1 MMPGILLLAA
11 GQGRRYQAAGGSV
24 NKLMAAQA
32 QYANRPLF
40 EVVLEQAIASAL
52 SVHVVTR
59 PDNPGVQALADARG
73 ITLTL
78 LDSDGMGASIAAGVR
93 ATAHWGGWLIQP
105 ADMPQITA
113 ADYRLVAGALKIHS
127 QARPHWQ
134 GQPGHPVGFSGR
146 WRSALCQLHGD
157 KGARTLLNH
166 ELILLP
172 GHAGV
177 IVDQDLPLPSPDD
190 FYVPPHPQ

>member
-1 MMPGILLLAA
+1 MPGILLLAA
-11 GQGRRYQAAGGSV
+11 GQGRRYQAAGGSTD
-24 NKLMAAQA
+24 KLMAVQA
-32 QYANRPLF
+32 QHANRPLF

-52 SVHVVTR
+52 NVHVVTR
-59 PDNPGVQALADARG
+59 PGNPGVQALANERG

-78 LDSDGMGASIAAGVR
+78 IESEGMGASIAAGVR

-113 ADYRLVAGALKIHS
+113 ADYRMVALALKTHS

-134 GQPGHPVGFSGR
+134 GQPGHPVGFSER

-177 IVDQDLPLPSPDD
+177 MVDQDLPLPSPDD
-190 FYVPPHPQ
+190 FYAPPHPQ